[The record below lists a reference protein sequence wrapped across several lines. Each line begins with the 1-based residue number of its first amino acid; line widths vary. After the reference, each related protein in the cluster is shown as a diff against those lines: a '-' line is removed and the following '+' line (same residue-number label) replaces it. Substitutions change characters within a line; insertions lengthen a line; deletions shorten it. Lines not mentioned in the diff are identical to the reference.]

1 MCMLT
6 LTSVKFDS
14 QSRTRWCLST
24 LILNNDCT
32 RTHERAGERASER
45 VTERATEWTDEQASA
60 RKMTYD
66 KYNNNNNNKWIV
78 LGWACKQSVELCS
91 TQTCVRCWH
100 THTHARTQIQTVF
113 ESLRYANFEF
123 GFRYKHEHDKHER
136 VSKGINALALTRSLA
151 SYSYL
156 IFLLPALPL
165 HSPPRIALP
174 CPAWHT
180 TAVCLSCSMYST
192 SLSLARSL
200 SCKKEITRARLLT
213 EQMKT
218 KTFHTYCVVF
228 VRCVCERVYVYEEIL
243 CTVQASLCTCSL
255 GSYSNP

>member
-100 THTHARTQIQTVF
+100 THTRSHTDTNSLWVFEICQFWIRISLQARTWQTRASKQRNKRAHILASRSAP
-113 ESLRYANFEF
+113 SLSSP
-123 GFRYKHEHDKHER
+123 HC
-136 VSKGINALALTRSLA
+136 LALPRLA
-151 SYSYL
+151 YHSRVP
-156 IFLLPALPL
+156 LLFHVLN
-165 HSPPRIALP
+165 I
-174 CPAWHT
+174 
-180 TAVCLSCSMYST
+180 
-192 SLSLARSL
+192 SLARSL
-200 SCKKEITRARLLT
+200 AFL
-213 EQMKT
+213 
-218 KTFHTYCVVF
+218 
-228 VRCVCERVYVYEEIL
+228 
-243 CTVQASLCTCSL
+243 
-255 GSYSNP
+255 